1 MGLLSKIGNLAS
13 GAFKAGKKFVG
24 DHSNVIGAGL
34 TAINP
39 VAGAAYGVAN
49 SKFGRG
55 ALGKLWNAGKG
66 VASTAWEGIKKGYQQ
81 GKELASKHADT
92 IGSYAAGALSA
103 YSPTLGAAASLIGKH
118 FANDNTGWGR
128 FAKGLSSGLSSKL
141 QSQSNASN
149 ESNGHVASGYSIS
162 SNGNYNG
169 MSRKR
174 SNAL

>member
-1 MGLLSKIGNLAS
+1 M
-13 GAFKAGKKFVG
+13 
-24 DHSNVIGAGL
+24 
-34 TAINP
+34 
-39 VAGAAYGVAN
+39 
-49 SKFGRG
+49 
-55 ALGKLWNAGKG
+55 GKLWNAGKG
-66 VASTAWEGIKKGYQQ
+66 VASKVGQTWEGAKKLPGQAWEGIKKGYQQ
-81 GKELASKHADT
+81 GMELASKHADT

-174 SNAL
+174 SNSL